1 MYLYQKAFGEY
12 KMGYASAQAWIL
24 FLIIMAVT
32 LLVVKTSKDWVYYE
46 GARR

>member
-1 MYLYQKAFGEY
+1 
-12 KMGYASAQAWIL
+12 MGYASAQAWIL

-32 LLVVKTSKDWVYYE
+32 LIVVKTSKDWVYYE